1 MLIEKYISGS
11 FSYLITFK
19 EDKTSYLNLAS
30 SLLDA
35 KRGIGGDY
43 LIVVNKE
50 NKEIEI
56 WNKKEKERNYIPSS
70 LFVVHTFL
78 KRHNLI
84 EEPFYK
90 ISYNN
95 KTYPLHC
102 LERRV
107 VIPLGEASLIKELI
121 SVDEIEIQGHKIK
134 FSSLFL
140 NEPLLVFYEDD
151 IYSSFVYNHKEEIL
165 SHPLFKNKFSIC
177 IISLSSEK
185 EKVYIYNTKNIEFAL
200 GGGAYIAYLTA
211 SINLPLSLYYNDE
224 LYVISNEE
232 NNIYL
237 EGQSSFICDCRFYE
251 EII

>member
-1 MLIEKYISGS
+1 MLIEKYLSGS
-11 FSYLITFK
+11 YSYLITFK

-30 SLLDA
+30 SLLNS
-35 KRGIGGDY
+35 KKGIGGDY

-50 NKEIEI
+50 TKEIEMY
-56 WNKKEKERNYIPSS
+56 NDKEKEKNYIPSS
-70 LFVVHTFL
+70 LFVVHSFL

-102 LERRV
+102 LETRV
-107 VIPLGEASLIKELI
+107 VIPLGVASLIKELI
-121 SVDEIEIQGHKIK
+121 SIDEIEIQGHKIK

-151 IYSSFVYNHKEEIL
+151 IYSSFVFNHKEEIL
-165 SHPLFKNKFSIC
+165 SHPLFKNKFCLC
-177 IISLSSEK
+177 IISLTS

-200 GGGAYIAYLTA
+200 GGGAYISYLIA
-211 SINLPLSLYYNDE
+211 SISLPFSLYYNDE

-237 EGQSSFICDCRFYE
+237 EGQSSFVCDCTFFE
-251 EII
+251 EFI